1 VLVRILVAEDDTAL
15 LQVLAR
21 GLKEEGYVVDTA
33 AAGDDALAM
42 LRTNEYAAAIL
53 DWRMP
58 QLQGVD
64 VVAEARH
71 LGIAVPVLMLTAKD
85 TPLDRI
91 AGLDAGADDYLV
103 KPFHFGELLARLRAL
118 QRRTPVSSEPI
129 LRCGNLVLDRAAR
142 GALVSG
148 RVVSLTPTEYGI
160 LELLLRR
167 TSHTVDR
174 RAIEHHV
181 WPEEG
186 SEIISNTLDVHIAR
200 LRAKIRGSGA
210 TIRTV
215 RATGFRLEP
224 AA

>member
-1 VLVRILVAEDDTAL
+1 VRVLVAEDDAAL
-15 LQVLAR
+15 LRVLER
-21 GLKEEGYVVDTA
+21 GLREEGYVVDAVT
-33 AAGDDALAM
+33 AGDDALVM

-64 VVAEARH
+64 VVSSARH
-71 LGIAVPVLMLTAKD
+71 LGIAVPVLILTAKD

-118 QRRTPVSSEPI
+118 QRRTPVSSEPV
-129 LRCGNLVLDRAAR
+129 LRCGNLVLDPAAR

-148 RVVSLTPTEYGI
+148 RAVSLTPIEYGI

-167 TSHTVDR
+167 TPHTVDR

-186 SEIISNTLDVHIAR
+186 SEVVSNTIDVHMAR

-210 TIRTV
+210 EIRTV
-215 RATGFRLEP
+215 RAAGFRLR
-224 AA
+224 AVA